1 PFKATKTKSNI
12 ITGGAI
18 VAQGTCHFY
27 DHNHQPP
34 PSTTGNVSSSRSRSR
49 KSAMAASAG
58 GKTLTSSSSAA
69 PNSFDMSTGFP
80 PKPSL
85 KPDQL
90 RYCGQALKFFKAKQT
105 DQYSII
111 EKEFAILQ
119 DQRMRASEVN
129 SSCSVAKLHV
139 NCRKNR
145 YSDVV
150 PFDANRVILDP
161 CKDHR
166 SSAMGYINASFIK
179 AEVNPSESVSR
190 FIATQGPLPET
201 FEDFWEMVLQSHCP
215 AIVMLTRLVDHH
227 RLQLVVS
234 WKLKECKVLHG
245 TGFQFTDP
253 EVWRLFSSRGWSK
266 IVWQYMYSHEKNS
279 YDGQFTSAA
288 PSGGELRRASN
299 NRFLAMNK
307 HQNLE
312 GWAELNDPYSVCQ
325 KRQTWDA
332 EFRLLCGE
340 YDLASSIVSMFTFWE
355 FLSVDPPLP
364 VLHIQYPEWPDHGV
378 PYDTLA
384 VRDIFRRLCHLPS
397 SKGPI
402 AVHCSAGIGRTGTY
416 CAIHNTIQRI
426 LVGDMSAL
434 DLVKTISTFR
444 SQRMGMVQTLD
455 QYIFCYEAIIDELED
470 LVSGSDIQGSL
481 KW

>member
-1 PFKATKTKSNI
+1 
-12 ITGGAI
+12 
-18 VAQGTCHFY
+18 
-27 DHNHQPP
+27 
-34 PSTTGNVSSSRSRSR
+34 
-49 KSAMAASAG
+49 MAASAG

-227 RLQLVVS
+227 RIQ
-234 WKLKECKVLHG
+234 KCG
-245 TGFQFTDP
+245 DYFQAEDGP
-253 EVWRLFSSRGWSK
+253 RLFGNICTVTRKIATTDSSL
-266 IVWQYMYSHEKNS
+266 V
-279 YDGQFTSAA
+279 
-288 PSGGELRRASN
+288 LR
-299 NRFLAMNK
+299 
-307 HQNLE
+307 HLE
-312 GWAELNDPYSVCQ
+312 VNYE
-325 KRQTWDA
+325 
-332 EFRLLCGE
+332 E
-340 YDLASSIVSMFTFWE
+340 
-355 FLSVDPPLP
+355 SVDPPLP

-481 KW
+481 K